1 MSQNILITD
10 MELIWSKIKPILEAI
25 GAEIWS
31 IMQRVFTAEE
41 AVIMSQLYTML
52 KNDAVNL
59 QNAQPGISSKDAEG
73 ILKAN
78 AMTALGGLGASLAYT
93 AIITVVGAVLHDLG
107 FSDNGGNAGFVTS
120 TSATTVVN

>member
-1 MSQNILITD
+1 MSLGKVLVD
-10 MELIWSKIKPILEAI
+10 DLEAVWSKIKPILEAI

-41 AVIMSQLYTML
+41 AAIMSQLYGML
-52 KNDAVNL
+52 KNDAVEL

-78 AMTALGGLGASLAYT
+78 AIAALAALGATLAYT
-93 AIITVVGAVLHDLG
+93 GIVTTVGAVMHDLG
-107 FSDNGGNAGFVTS
+107 FTDQTGNAGVI
-120 TSATTVVN
+120 NNG

>member
-10 MELIWSKIKPILEAI
+10 MEAIWAKIKPVLEAI

-41 AVIMSQLYTML
+41 AVIMSDLYTML
-52 KNDAVNL
+52 KNDAVAL

-73 ILKAN
+73 ILKTN
-78 AMTALGGLGASLAYT
+78 ATTALGTLGASLAYT
-93 AIITVVGAVLHDLG
+93 AIITVVGAVMHDLG
-107 FSDNGGNAGFVTS
+107 FTDTTGNAGTVTTGS
-120 TSATTVVN
+120 